1 MNQVLSEVGK
11 SPSKATCVPLE
22 NGWTEPGSTEYR
34 QILSGPDY
42 QVFENGTLR
51 IAQVRV
57 ADRGSYLCQA
67 SNGVG
72 TGLSTVI
79 TLKVHVPARFTES
92 YRNQTVRRG
101 HAASLE
107 CRALGDA
114 PISISWSRN
123 GRRLDTHK
131 SSHFKVMESATSDGH
146 LSTMSV
152 SEAQRDHS
160 GIFTCEVINDYG
172 QDETQIR
179 LLVQEPPE
187 PPTRFNVSSVNSR
200 SVSLTWAEPYS
211 GNSPVIS
218 YLIQFKNVS
227 ASWSSGESSVH
238 NVTAGRDQTSW
249 TVRGLQP
256 AGTYHFR
263 AAAANALGLGPFT
276 QPPLLVVTDEEVPGS
291 PPTEVSVQTLG
302 PQSIKVTWK
311 PPLPELRHGHIKG
324 YYVGYKLHNSSELH
338 LYKTVEA
345 RDADPEAPGECVL
358 NNLRKH
364 TKYSVLVQAYN
375 AIGAGPRSDEAVV
388 RTAQDVPQVAPPG
401 VQCSSSSPTTIRV
414 SWTKLLEKNLDGV
427 HKGYR
432 VIYRQIR
439 TQHAQYEGFTGE
451 EENSWA
457 ERDVNAGSS
466 AAVLSSLEPYSNYS
480 VRVAARTGAGAGA
493 FSDPVHCSTPEA
505 VPQAPEDI
513 KALIL
518 APDAILV
525 SWKPPVRSRGVLLR
539 YTVYSRSHGYR
550 EQIQTHI
557 KKKPMIAAQP
567 PLPELRHGH
576 IKGYYVGYKLH
587 NSSELH
593 LYKTVEARDADP
605 EAPGECVLNNLRK
618 HTKYSVL
625 VQAYNAIGAGPRSD
639 EAVVRTAQDVPQVA
653 PPGVQCSSSS
663 PTTIRVSWTKLLEKN
678 LDGVHK
684 GYRVIYRQIRTQHA
698 QYEGFTG
705 EEENSWAERDVNAGS
720 SAAVLSSL
728 EPYSNYSVRVA
739 ARTGAGAG
747 AFSDP
752 VHCST
757 PEAVPQAPEDIKAL
771 ILAPDAIL
779 VSWKPPVRSRGVLLR
794 YTVYSRSHGYRE
806 QAAAAIGP
814 GSAAPPAADVGP
826 VRHVAVPSSQ
836 FWHETRGLRTGQ
848 RYEFWVTA
856 STAAGEGPA
865 TRIVTQSPEIRAP
878 ARIAS
883 FNRDVSVALKQD
895 LELPCRTVGQP
906 MPIREWRTG

>member
-1 MNQVLSEVGK
+1 MKNFHKCSLS
-11 SPSKATCVPLE
+11 
-22 NGWTEPGSTEYR
+22 N
-34 QILSGPDY
+34 
-42 QVFENGTLR
+42 
-51 IAQVRV
+51 
-57 ADRGSYLCQA
+57 
-67 SNGVG
+67 
-72 TGLSTVI
+72 
-79 TLKVHVPARFTES
+79 
-92 YRNQTVRRG
+92 
-101 HAASLE
+101 
-107 CRALGDA
+107 
-114 PISISWSRN
+114 
-123 GRRLDTHK
+123 
-131 SSHFKVMESATSDGH
+131 FKVVT
-146 LSTMSV
+146 
-152 SEAQRDHS
+152 
-160 GIFTCEVINDYG
+160 
-172 QDETQIR
+172 
-179 LLVQEPPE
+179 P
-187 PPTRFNVSSVNSR
+187 R
-200 SVSLTWAEPYS
+200 S
-211 GNSPVIS
+211 
-218 YLIQFKNVS
+218 
-227 ASWSSGESSVH
+227 SWSSGESSVH

-345 RDADPEAPGECVL
+345 RDADPEAHGECVL

-550 EQIQTHI
+550 
-557 KKKPMIAAQP
+557 K
-567 PLPELRHGH
+567 
-576 IKGYYVGYKLH
+576 
-587 NSSELH
+587 
-593 LYKTVEARDADP
+593 
-605 EAPGECVLNNLRK
+605 
-618 HTKYSVL
+618 
-625 VQAYNAIGAGPRSD
+625 
-639 EAVVRTAQDVPQVA
+639 
-653 PPGVQCSSSS
+653 
-663 PTTIRVSWTKLLEKN
+663 
-678 LDGVHK
+678 
-684 GYRVIYRQIRTQHA
+684 
-698 QYEGFTG
+698 
-705 EEENSWAERDVNAGS
+705 
-720 SAAVLSSL
+720 
-728 EPYSNYSVRVA
+728 
-739 ARTGAGAG
+739 
-747 AFSDP
+747 
-752 VHCST
+752 
-757 PEAVPQAPEDIKAL
+757 
-771 ILAPDAIL
+771 
-779 VSWKPPVRSRGVLLR
+779 
-794 YTVYSRSHGYRE
+794 

-906 MPIREWRTG
+906 MPIREWRTGGGALEETDRVRVLPSGTLRIESAEQPDSANYSCHAHNVYGRDSVHYTVHVHKYELHYKRQQGSWDLVRVAPPASVLGGTAPARSSVATVSASWSNGTRLTHELTGLFCGTQYHIYLVAVGDKGKSDPSDTVFARTQGGGIQWTRNA

>member
-1 MNQVLSEVGK
+1 
-11 SPSKATCVPLE
+11 
-22 NGWTEPGSTEYR
+22 
-34 QILSGPDY
+34 
-42 QVFENGTLR
+42 
-51 IAQVRV
+51 
-57 ADRGSYLCQA
+57 
-67 SNGVG
+67 
-72 TGLSTVI
+72 
-79 TLKVHVPARFTES
+79 
-92 YRNQTVRRG
+92 
-101 HAASLE
+101 
-107 CRALGDA
+107 
-114 PISISWSRN
+114 
-123 GRRLDTHK
+123 
-131 SSHFKVMESATSDGH
+131 
-146 LSTMSV
+146 
-152 SEAQRDHS
+152 
-160 GIFTCEVINDYG
+160 
-172 QDETQIR
+172 
-179 LLVQEPPE
+179 
-187 PPTRFNVSSVNSR
+187 
-200 SVSLTWAEPYS
+200 
-211 GNSPVIS
+211 
-218 YLIQFKNVS
+218 
-227 ASWSSGESSVH
+227 
-238 NVTAGRDQTSW
+238 
-249 TVRGLQP
+249 
-256 AGTYHFR
+256 
-263 AAAANALGLGPFT
+263 
-276 QPPLLVVTDEEVPGS
+276 
-291 PPTEVSVQTLG
+291 
-302 PQSIKVTWK
+302 
-311 PPLPELRHGHIKG
+311 
-324 YYVGYKLHNSSELH
+324 
-338 LYKTVEA
+338 
-345 RDADPEAPGECVL
+345 
-358 NNLRKH
+358 
-364 TKYSVLVQAYN
+364 
-375 AIGAGPRSDEAVV
+375 
-388 RTAQDVPQVAPPG
+388 
-401 VQCSSSSPTTIRV
+401 
-414 SWTKLLEKNLDGV
+414 
-427 HKGYR
+427 
-432 VIYRQIR
+432 
-439 TQHAQYEGFTGE
+439 
-451 EENSWA
+451 
-457 ERDVNAGSS
+457 
-466 AAVLSSLEPYSNYS
+466 
-480 VRVAARTGAGAGA
+480 
-493 FSDPVHCSTPEA
+493 
-505 VPQAPEDI
+505 
-513 KALIL
+513 
-518 APDAILV
+518 
-525 SWKPPVRSRGVLLR
+525 
-539 YTVYSRSHGYR
+539 
-550 EQIQTHI
+550 
-557 KKKPMIAAQP
+557 P

-806 QAAAAIGP
+806 QAPCVFVSGLTTRDFRYIEPRAWPLVRRLLPNTAVVARFARGEDKGLATGNERRKKAQEKSATEPQLLDTADFIIRHLEAAAAIGP

-865 TRIVTQSPEIRAP
+865 TRIVTQSPEIRGPGASLQNGWTAHADPGVEDRWRRPRKRRTGCGCCLRAP
-878 ARIAS
+878 LRIESAEQPDSANYSCHAHNVYGRDSVHYAVHVHSEFNLRLRVFTWVPGPTKRYENDLRPSETGLGQRAVHFTQQHYPGLAQEELQRRIVHAS
-883 FNRDVSVALKQD
+883 GQSVVAL
-895 LELPCRTVGQP
+895 
-906 MPIREWRTG
+906 